1 VGTCAKHLRVIGS
14 DNGMELGKD
23 VIRQF
28 YESYKDDP
36 AMRSVTAFLCTLP
49 VSMCEAFVPFNKSIV
64 IIASIRYE
72 QGRGE
77 PDRWKALNSLLAS
90 VSRDPRSVLAANN
103 LYDAKYIEYFTGLRP
118 LLLPNYCAYLSD
130 SYQPTRKQ
138 FLVSPI
144 HNTELYDIF
153 FAEFDNVV
161 MKRGLNLVLFPLRE
175 MYPQYLY
182 SDLASHRG
190 IVYIP
195 YQACL
200 LLNIGYVKLIV
211 VPVYQDNV
219 DSAICL
225 YACFDIP

>member
-1 VGTCAKHLRVIGS
+1 MQL
-14 DNGMELGKD
+14 DKD
-23 VIRQF
+23 IIRQF
-28 YESYKDDP
+28 YKSYRDDP
-36 AMRSVTAFLCTLP
+36 AMLSVTAFLCTLP
-49 VSMCEAFVPFNKSIV
+49 VSMCEAFVPFNKSLVIV
-64 IIASIRYE
+64 ASIRYE

-77 PDRWKALNSLLAS
+77 PERWQALNSLLATVAS
-90 VSRDPRSVLAANN
+90 NKRSVLAANN

-138 FLVSPI
+138 FLVAPI
-144 HNTELYDIF
+144 HSTELYDVF

-161 MKRGLNLVLFPLRE
+161 MKRGVNLVLFPLRE

-195 YQACL
+195 YQARL
-200 LLNIGYVKLIV
+200 LLDIIVLILLGV
-211 VPVYQDNV
+211 
-219 DSAICL
+219 AKFI
-225 YACFDIP
+225 

>member
-1 VGTCAKHLRVIGS
+1 MQL
-14 DNGMELGKD
+14 DKD
-23 VIRQF
+23 IIRQF
-28 YESYKDDP
+28 YMSYRDDP
-36 AMRSVTAFLCTLP
+36 AMLSVTAFLCTLP
-49 VSMCEAFVPFNKSIV
+49 VSMCEAFVPFNKSLVIV
-64 IIASIRYE
+64 ASIRYE

-77 PDRWKALNSLLAS
+77 PERWQALNSLLAS
-90 VSRDPRSVLAANN
+90 VASNKRSVLAANN

-138 FLVSPI
+138 FLVAPI
-144 HNTELYDIF
+144 HSTELYDVF

-161 MKRGLNLVLFPLRE
+161 MKRGVNLVLFPLRE

-195 YQACL
+195 YQARL
-200 LLNIGYVKLIV
+200 LLDIIVLILLGV
-211 VPVYQDNV
+211 
-219 DSAICL
+219 AKFI
-225 YACFDIP
+225 

>member
-1 VGTCAKHLRVIGS
+1 MQVGTCAKNLRVINS
-14 DNGMELGKD
+14 ENGMQLGKD
-23 VIRQF
+23 VIQQF
-28 YESYKDDP
+28 YESYKDDV
-36 AMRSVTAFLCTLP
+36 AMQSVTAFLCTLP
-49 VSMCEAFVPFNKSIV
+49 VSMCEAFVPFNKSFV
-64 IIASIRYE
+64 VIASIRYE

-77 PDRWKALNSLLAS
+77 PDRWQALNSLLAG
-90 VSRDPRSVLAANN
+90 VSRHRHSILAANN

-118 LLLPNYCAYLSD
+118 QVLPNYCAYVTD

-138 FLVSPI
+138 FLVAPI
-144 HNTELYDIF
+144 HSTELYDVF

-200 LLNIGYVKLIV
+200 LLDMIV
-211 VPVYQDNV
+211 LNRVVLLAYGNV
-219 DSAICL
+219 NT
-225 YACFDIP
+225 

>member
-1 VGTCAKHLRVIGS
+1 VGTCAKHLRVINS
-14 DNGMELGKD
+14 DNGMQLDED
-23 VIRQF
+23 IIRQF
-28 YESYKDDP
+28 YKSYRDDP
-36 AMRSVTAFLCTLP
+36 AMLSVTAFLCTLP
-49 VSMCEAFVPFNKSIV
+49 VSMCEAFVPFNKSLVIV
-64 IIASIRYE
+64 ASIRYE

-77 PDRWKALNSLLAS
+77 PERWQALNSLLAS
-90 VSRDPRSVLAANN
+90 VASNKRSVLAANN

-138 FLVSPI
+138 FLVAPI
-144 HNTELYDIF
+144 HSTELYDVF

-161 MKRGLNLVLFPLRE
+161 MKRGVNLVLFPLRE

-195 YQACL
+195 YQARL
-200 LLNIGYVKLIV
+200 LLDIIVLILLGV
-211 VPVYQDNV
+211 
-219 DSAICL
+219 AKFI
-225 YACFDIP
+225 

>member
-1 VGTCAKHLRVIGS
+1 MLLQVGTCAKHLRVINS
-14 DNGMELGKD
+14 DNGMQLDQD
-23 VIRQF
+23 VIQQF
-28 YESYKDDP
+28 YESYKDDHT
-36 AMRSVTAFLCTLP
+36 MQSVTAFLCTLP
-49 VSMCEAFVPFNKSIV
+49 VSMCEAFVSFNKSLV

-77 PDRWKALNSLLAS
+77 PERWKALNSLLAN
-90 VSRDPRSVLAANN
+90 VARNPRSVLAANN

-130 SYQPTRKQ
+130 SYQPSRKQ

-144 HNTELYDIF
+144 HSTELYDVF

-161 MKRGLNLVLFPLRE
+161 MRRAVNLVLFPLRE

-190 IVYIP
+190 IVYVP
-195 YQACL
+195 YQARL
-200 LLNIGYVKLIV
+200 FGV
-211 VPVYQDNV
+211 
-219 DSAICL
+219 
-225 YACFDIP
+225 

>member
-1 VGTCAKHLRVIGS
+1 M
-14 DNGMELGKD
+14 DLGND
-23 VIRQF
+23 VIQQF
-28 YESYKDDP
+28 YESYKGDP

-49 VSMCEAFVPFNKSIV
+49 VSMCEAFVPFNKSLI

-77 PDRWKALNSLLAS
+77 PERWRALNSLLVS
-90 VSRDPRSVLAANN
+90 VSRDPRSLLAANN

-130 SYQPTRKQ
+130 SYKPTRKQ

-144 HNTELYDIF
+144 HSTELYDIF

-161 MKRGLNLVLFPLRE
+161 IKRGLNLVLFPLRE

-200 LLNIGYVKLIV
+200 HLNMIRLSGLLS
-211 VPVYQDNV
+211 P
-219 DSAICL
+219 L
-225 YACFDIP
+225 YKCMQ

>member
-1 VGTCAKHLRVIGS
+1 MQL
-14 DNGMELGKD
+14 DKD
-23 VIRQF
+23 IIRQF
-28 YESYKDDP
+28 YMSYRDDP
-36 AMRSVTAFLCTLP
+36 AMLSVTAFLCTLP
-49 VSMCEAFVPFNKSIV
+49 VSMCEAFVPFNKSLVIV
-64 IIASIRYE
+64 ASIRYE

-77 PDRWKALNSLLAS
+77 PERWQALNSLLATVAS
-90 VSRDPRSVLAANN
+90 NKRSVLAANN

-138 FLVSPI
+138 FLVAPI
-144 HNTELYDIF
+144 HSTELYDVF

-161 MKRGLNLVLFPLRE
+161 MKRGVNLVLFPLRE

-195 YQACL
+195 YQARL
-200 LLNIGYVKLIV
+200 LLDIIVLILLGV
-211 VPVYQDNV
+211 
-219 DSAICL
+219 AKFI
-225 YACFDIP
+225 

>member
-1 VGTCAKHLRVIGS
+1 MGTCAKHLRVINS
-14 DNGMELGKD
+14 DNGMQLDKD
-23 VIRQF
+23 IIRQF
-28 YESYKDDP
+28 YMSYRDDP
-36 AMRSVTAFLCTLP
+36 AMLSVTAFLCTLP
-49 VSMCEAFVPFNKSIV
+49 VSMCEAFVPFNKSLVIV
-64 IIASIRYE
+64 ASIRYE

-77 PDRWKALNSLLAS
+77 PERWQALNSLLATVAS
-90 VSRDPRSVLAANN
+90 NKRSVLAANN

-138 FLVSPI
+138 FLVAPI
-144 HNTELYDIF
+144 HSTELYDVF

-161 MKRGLNLVLFPLRE
+161 MKRGVNLVLFPLRE

-195 YQACL
+195 YQARL
-200 LLNIGYVKLIV
+200 LLDIIVLILLGV
-211 VPVYQDNV
+211 
-219 DSAICL
+219 AKFI
-225 YACFDIP
+225 

>member
-1 VGTCAKHLRVIGS
+1 MGTCAKDLRVINS
-14 DNGMELGKD
+14 DNGMQLGKD
-23 VIRQF
+23 VIQQF
-28 YESYKDDP
+28 YESYKHDV
-36 AMRSVTAFLCTLP
+36 AMQSVTAFLCTLP
-49 VSMCEAFVPFNKSIV
+49 VSMCEAFVPFKKSLI

-77 PDRWKALNSLLAS
+77 SERWHALNSLLAD
-90 VSRDPRSVLAANN
+90 VSRRPRSVLAANN

-118 LLLPNYCAYLSD
+118 LILLNYCAYLTD
-130 SYQPTRKQ
+130 SYRPTRKQ
-138 FLVSPI
+138 FLVAPI
-144 HNTELYDIF
+144 HSTELYDVF

-161 MKRGLNLVLFPLRE
+161 MKRSLNLVLFPLRE

-200 LLNIGYVKLIV
+200 FLNMVM
-211 VPVYQDNV
+211 
-219 DSAICL
+219 
-225 YACFDIP
+225 

>member
-1 VGTCAKHLRVIGS
+1 VGTCAKHLRVINS
-14 DNGMELGKD
+14 DNGMQLDED
-23 VIRQF
+23 IIRQF
-28 YESYKDDP
+28 YKSYRDDP
-36 AMRSVTAFLCTLP
+36 AMLSVTAFLCTLP
-49 VSMCEAFVPFNKSIV
+49 VSMCEAFVPFNKSLVIV
-64 IIASIRYE
+64 ASIRYE

-77 PDRWKALNSLLAS
+77 PERWQALNSLLAS
-90 VSRDPRSVLAANN
+90 VASNKRSVLAANN

-138 FLVSPI
+138 FLVAPI
-144 HNTELYDIF
+144 HSTELYDVF

-161 MKRGLNLVLFPLRE
+161 MKRGVNLVLFPLRE

-195 YQACL
+195 YQARL
-200 LLNIGYVKLIV
+200 LLDIIVLILLV
-211 VPVYQDNV
+211 V
-219 DSAICL
+219 AKFI
-225 YACFDIP
+225 

>member
-1 VGTCAKHLRVIGS
+1 
-14 DNGMELGKD
+14 MELGRD
-23 VIRQF
+23 VIKQF

-36 AMRSVTAFLCTLP
+36 AMKSVTAFLCTLP
-49 VSMCEAFVPFNKSIV
+49 VSMCEAFVPFNKSLI

-77 PDRWKALNSLLAS
+77 PERWHALNSLLAD
-90 VSRDPRSVLAANN
+90 VSRHPRSVLAANN

-118 LLLPNYCAYLSD
+118 LVLPNNCAYVSD

-138 FLVSPI
+138 FLVAPI
-144 HNTELYDIF
+144 HSTELYDIF
-153 FAEFDNVV
+153 FSEFDNIV

-195 YQACL
+195 YQVRSVL
-200 LLNIGYVKLIV
+200 YFVMFTLIT
-211 VPVYQDNV
+211 
-219 DSAICL
+219 ATATATTTLICSTSL
-225 YACFDIP
+225 GPPES

>member
-1 VGTCAKHLRVIGS
+1 MGTCAKHLRVINS
-14 DNGMELGKD
+14 DNGMQLDKD
-23 VIRQF
+23 IIRQF
-28 YESYKDDP
+28 YKSYRDDP
-36 AMRSVTAFLCTLP
+36 AMLSVTAFLCTLP
-49 VSMCEAFVPFNKSIV
+49 VSMCEAFVPFNKSLVIV
-64 IIASIRYE
+64 ASIRYE

-77 PDRWKALNSLLAS
+77 PERWQALNSLLATVAS
-90 VSRDPRSVLAANN
+90 NKRSVLAANN

-138 FLVSPI
+138 FLVAPI
-144 HNTELYDIF
+144 HSTELYDVF

-161 MKRGLNLVLFPLRE
+161 MKRGVNLVLFPLRE

-195 YQACL
+195 YQARL
-200 LLNIGYVKLIV
+200 LLDIIVLILLGV
-211 VPVYQDNV
+211 
-219 DSAICL
+219 AKFI
-225 YACFDIP
+225 

>member
-1 VGTCAKHLRVIGS
+1 VKVGTCAKGLRVINS
-14 DNGMELGKD
+14 DNGMQLGQD

-28 YESYKDDP
+28 YKAYRDDP
-36 AMRSVTAFLCTLP
+36 AMQSVSAFLCTLP
-49 VSMCEAFVPFNKSIV
+49 VSMCEAFVPFNKSLV

-77 PDRWKALNSLLAS
+77 PERWQNLNSLLAS
-90 VSRDPRSVLAANN
+90 VARQSRSVLAANN

-130 SYQPTRKQ
+130 SYQPSRKQ
-138 FLVSPI
+138 FLVAPI
-144 HNTELYDIF
+144 HSNDLYDVF

-161 MKRGLNLVLFPLRE
+161 MKRHVNLVLFPLRE
-175 MYPQYLY
+175 MYPEYLY

-200 LLNIGYVKLIV
+200 LCNIIMLNSV
-211 VPVYQDNV
+211 VVT
-219 DSAICL
+219 L
-225 YACFDIP
+225 

>member
-1 VGTCAKHLRVIGS
+1 MGTCAKHLRVINS
-14 DNGMELGKD
+14 DNGMQLDED
-23 VIRQF
+23 IIRQF
-28 YESYKDDP
+28 YKSYRDDP
-36 AMRSVTAFLCTLP
+36 AMLSVTAFLCTLP
-49 VSMCEAFVPFNKSIV
+49 VSMCEAFVPFNKSLVIV
-64 IIASIRYE
+64 ASIRYE

-77 PDRWKALNSLLAS
+77 PERWQALNSLLAS
-90 VSRDPRSVLAANN
+90 VASNKRSVLAANN

-138 FLVSPI
+138 FLVAPI
-144 HNTELYDIF
+144 HSTELYDVF

-161 MKRGLNLVLFPLRE
+161 MKRGVNLVLFPLRE

-195 YQACL
+195 YQARL
-200 LLNIGYVKLIV
+200 LLDIIVLILLV
-211 VPVYQDNV
+211 V
-219 DSAICL
+219 AKFI
-225 YACFDIP
+225 

>member
-1 VGTCAKHLRVIGS
+1 MGTCAKHLRVINS
-14 DNGMELGKD
+14 DNGMQLDKD
-23 VIRQF
+23 IIRQF
-28 YESYKDDP
+28 YMSYRDDP
-36 AMRSVTAFLCTLP
+36 AMLSVTAFLCTLP
-49 VSMCEAFVPFNKSIV
+49 VSMCEAFVPFNKSLVIV
-64 IIASIRYE
+64 ASIRYE

-77 PDRWKALNSLLAS
+77 PERWQALNSLLAS
-90 VSRDPRSVLAANN
+90 VASNKRSVLAANN

-138 FLVSPI
+138 FLVAPI
-144 HNTELYDIF
+144 HSTELYDVF

-161 MKRGLNLVLFPLRE
+161 MKRGVNLVLFPLRE

-195 YQACL
+195 YQARL
-200 LLNIGYVKLIV
+200 LLDIIVLILLGV
-211 VPVYQDNV
+211 
-219 DSAICL
+219 AKFI
-225 YACFDIP
+225 